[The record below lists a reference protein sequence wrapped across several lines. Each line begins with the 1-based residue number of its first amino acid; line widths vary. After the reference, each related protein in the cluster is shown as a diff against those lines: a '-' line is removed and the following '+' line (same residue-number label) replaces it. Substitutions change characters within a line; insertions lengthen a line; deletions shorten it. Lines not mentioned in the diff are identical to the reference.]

1 MMKKRILF
9 YSIAAVSLMTVFSC
23 SEIIEPQVTSI
34 EQTAQLKTCTMSI
47 AAGKGEVGTKALG
60 FVNDELTATWTAGD
74 KVDVYEDDTLLGTL
88 TAKDVSTDGTSCTLY
103 GNEITRPAW
112 TRLTLKFLSPSYST
126 QDGTLTG
133 NAGSIDKVCD
143 YSTAEV
149 TVNGT
154 SGGNI
159 TINESYVSFT
169 NQQAIVKF
177 ILRNSDNTAS
187 VSATLLK
194 VNVDG
199 TEISVSPAS
208 ATDELYVA
216 VPAVSGKSVSL
227 LATTSSGDYGYT
239 RSGVAL
245 EKGKY
250 YEITVRME
258 TVPEYANSAI
268 SIPPGG
274 DLYWCVKRSEYKA
287 ITLDQAYA
295 IAKYLAKTKGNN
307 IAVVFNHRDTD
318 LGPQID
324 YAVSTDKSAIRQ
336 SSDCYYPYNAGYQVY
351 IVPASI

>member
-1 MMKKRILF
+1 
-9 YSIAAVSLMTVFSC
+9 
-23 SEIIEPQVTSI
+23 
-34 EQTAQLKTCTMSI
+34 MSI

-194 VNVDG
+194 V
-199 TEISVSPAS
+199 
-208 ATDELYVA
+208 EL
-216 VPAVSGKSVSL
+216 SL
-227 LATTSSGDYGYT
+227 L
-239 RSGVAL
+239 
-245 EKGKY
+245 
-250 YEITVRME
+250 
-258 TVPEYANSAI
+258 
-268 SIPPGG
+268 
-274 DLYWCVKRSEYKA
+274 
-287 ITLDQAYA
+287 
-295 IAKYLAKTKGNN
+295 NN
-307 IAVVFNHRDTD
+307 LI
-318 LGPQID
+318 
-324 YAVSTDKSAIRQ
+324 
-336 SSDCYYPYNAGYQVY
+336 
-351 IVPASI
+351 